1 MRNGSYDA
9 EVPKGTSASGTLKR
23 KKKKKKKPRYKNGLL
38 ERNNAT
44 PGRDIK
50 MSLIPLSVL

>member
-9 EVPKGTSASGTLKR
+9 EVPRKGTLKR
-23 KKKKKKKPRYKNGLL
+23 EEKKKKKPKYKNGLL

-44 PGRDIK
+44 LGRDIK
-50 MSLIPLSVL
+50 IYLIPLSVL